1 MVVSSYH
8 VLGLA
13 AAQEGHESVAKLL
26 LAGGADPNR
35 ADGCGRTALKV
46 TTRNLSLEKWISF
59 TTSHTLQNYSKDSRK
74 ILERYSKD
82 TRKILE
88 RYSKDTRKIL
98 ERYSKDTDLK
108 NLKKIPSTWRLS

>member
-74 ILERYSKD
+74 ILEILE
-82 TRKILE
+82 ILE
-88 RYSKDTRKIL
+88 RYSKDTRKRL
-98 ERYSKDTDLK
+98 HR
-108 NLKKIPSTWRLS
+108 LKKPS